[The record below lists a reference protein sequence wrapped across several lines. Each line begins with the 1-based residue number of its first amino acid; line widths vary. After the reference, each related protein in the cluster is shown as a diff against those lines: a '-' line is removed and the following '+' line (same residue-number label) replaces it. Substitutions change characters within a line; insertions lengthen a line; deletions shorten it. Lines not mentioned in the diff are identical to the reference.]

1 MAALALCLGREA
13 EGLDGSSASPSSLTK
28 VNTPD
33 PALSSG
39 DISPVSQTLPAAW
52 NAAAFRR
59 SFPAA
64 WAQYLRDAYRTA
76 YAVEKAFG
84 IDSKTARDWIGGKR
98 DPSGSFVI
106 AAVSRDPEALKILG
120 GM

>member
-1 MAALALCLGREA
+1 MGLAVSNRLGVDASALSFVSCRK
-13 EGLDGSSASPSSLTK
+13 TI
-28 VNTPD
+28 TPD

-39 DISPVSQTLPAAW
+39 DIRPVSETLPAAW

-59 SFPAA
+59 SFPTA

-84 IDSKTARDWIGGKR
+84 IDSKTARDWLGGKR

-120 GM
+120 GKP